1 MRLAV
6 SCRGNPEALQKLKTF
21 TTYTNCVI
29 IIVTTRNEGVGMN
42 LDNVRLPEDL
52 SSLSNEEVKQL
63 AYEIRKFLIKSV
75 SKTGGH
81 LASNLGVV
89 ELTLALYSVFDFS
102 SDRII
107 WDVGHQAY
115 VHKNLSGRKNEF
127 ETLRTFGGI
136 SGFPKTS
143 ESVYDAFNT
152 GHSSTSASAAMGMAR
167 ARDLAG
173 EKHDVVAVFGDG
185 ALTGGMIFEALNDA
199 GHSKSKVIF
208 VLNDNEMSIAN
219 NVGAL
224 SSYLQKLRQKPEY
237 FKSKDKIEEFLAS
250 LPVGAE
256 TATKTVKLAKGALKR
271 KVIPTTMFDN
281 LGLNYIG
288 PVDGH
293 DFEALKAVFERAKKT
308 NVSSFIHIR
317 TKKGKGYKP
326 AETNPQDY
334 HGISA
339 GNPDA
344 PKPEDY
350 SRIFGDTLLSIAEN
364 NKKVVAITGAMP
376 LGTGLCEFAKAFPD
390 RFFDVGIAEQH
401 AVTMAAGLA
410 IRGFIPVVPLYST
423 FMQRAYDQILH
434 DCCLQNL
441 HVVLCADRAGIVG
454 ADGETHQGM
463 YDISYLSS
471 MPNMT
476 ILSPSSF
483 SELSTMLDYAINVHQ
498 GPITIRYP
506 RGNSQ
511 SSATDEFV
519 SGAVREVM
527 WGENILIISSGRTL
541 KTAKKV
547 AEHFGAAC
555 VSLPQIVP
563 YPKEKICELAKN
575 VRLVVTIEDATKTG
589 GIGSLTATALCE
601 GGTPKD
607 MLICA
612 FPDEPIT
619 HGTTAELDKL
629 YKMDVSSVIKRIE
642 DKLNG

>member
-1 MRLAV
+1 
-6 SCRGNPEALQKLKTF
+6 
-21 TTYTNCVI
+21 
-29 IIVTTRNEGVGMN
+29 MN
-42 LDNVRLPEDL
+42 IDDIRLPEDL
-52 SSLSNEEVKQL
+52 SGLSTTEMKHL

-102 SDRII
+102 TDRLI

-115 VHKNLSGRKNEF
+115 VHKILSGRKDKF
-127 ETLRTFGGI
+127 ETLRTFGGL

-173 EKHDVVAVFGDG
+173 ESHEVVAVFGDG

-199 GHSKSKVIF
+199 GHSDSKVIF

-250 LPVGAE
+250 LPVGAQ
-256 TATKTVKLAKGALKR
+256 TATKTAKKAKGALRR

-293 DFEALKAVFERAKKT
+293 DYEALKAVFERAKKT
-308 NVSSFIHIR
+308 DVSSFIHIR

-326 AETNPQDY
+326 AEINPQEY
-334 HGISA
+334 HGIAA
-339 GNPDA
+339 GCPDS
-344 PKPEDY
+344 PKKLDY
-350 SRIFGDTLLSIAEN
+350 SEVFGQKLLSLAREN
-364 NKKVVAITGAMP
+364 EKVVAITGAMP
-376 LGTGLCEFAKAFPD
+376 LGTGLCDFAAALPT
-390 RFFDVGIAEQH
+390 RYFDVGIAEQH

-410 IRGFIPVVPLYST
+410 SGGFVPVVPLYST

-434 DCCLQNL
+434 DVCLQNL

-483 SELSTMLDYAINVHQ
+483 SELEAMLDYAINVHN

-511 SSATDEFV
+511 IDPGIGFEIGKIRKISD
-519 SGAVREVM
+519 G
-527 WGENILIISSGRTL
+527 GDILILSSGRML
-541 KTAKKV
+541 KTAKAV
-547 AEHFGAAC
+547 AEHFGAVC
-555 VSLPQIVP
+555 VALPTILP
-563 YPKEKICELAKN
+563 YPKEEICALAKDAK
-575 VRLVVTIEDATKTG
+575 LVVTIEDAAKTG
-589 GIGSLTATALCE
+589 GIGSLSATCLCE
-601 GGTPKD
+601 GGIPRD

-619 HGTTAELDKL
+619 HGSVKELDEF
-629 YKMDVSSVIKRIE
+629 YKMDSSSIIKRIE

>member
-1 MRLAV
+1 
-6 SCRGNPEALQKLKTF
+6 
-21 TTYTNCVI
+21 
-29 IIVTTRNEGVGMN
+29 MN
-42 LDNVRLPEDL
+42 IDDIRLPEDL
-52 SSLSNEEVKQL
+52 PGLSTIEMKHL

-102 SDRII
+102 TDRLI
-107 WDVGHQAY
+107 WDVGHQSY
-115 VHKNLSGRKNEF
+115 VHKILSGRKDGF
-127 ETLRTFGGI
+127 ETLRTFGGL

-173 EKHDVVAVFGDG
+173 ESHDVVAVFGDG

-199 GHSKSKVIF
+199 GHSSSKVIF
-208 VLNDNEMSIAN
+208 ILNDNEMSIAN

-237 FKSKDKIEEFLAS
+237 FKSKDRIEEFLSS

-256 TATKTVKLAKGALKR
+256 AATKTAKKAKGALRR

-308 NVSSFIHIR
+308 EVSSFIHIR

-326 AETNPQDY
+326 AEINPQEY

-339 GNPDA
+339 GCPDA
-344 PKPEDY
+344 PKKSDY
-350 SRIFGDTLLSIAEN
+350 ADIFGKKLLSIAREN
-364 NKKVVAITGAMP
+364 KQVVAITGAMP
-376 LGTGLCEFAKAFPD
+376 LGTGLCDFASALPQ
-390 RFFDVGIAEQH
+390 RYFDVGIAEQH

-410 IRGFIPVVPLYST
+410 AGGYIPVVPIYST

-434 DCCLQNL
+434 DVCLQNL

-463 YDISYLSS
+463 YDISYLSA

-483 SELSTMLDYAINVHQ
+483 DELEAMLDYAINTHT
-498 GPITIRYP
+498 GPIAIRYP
-506 RGNSQ
+506 RGSSQ
-511 SSATDEFV
+511 TEITAEFELGKVRKISSGSD
-519 SGAVREVM
+519 
-527 WGENILIISSGRTL
+527 ILVISSGRML
-541 KTAKKV
+541 KTAKAV
-547 AEHFGAAC
+547 AEHFGATC
-555 VSLPQIVP
+555 VALPTILP
-563 YPKEKICELAKN
+563 YPVDEICDLARSAK
-575 VRLVVTIEDATKTG
+575 LVVTIEDAVKTG
-589 GIGSLTATALCE
+589 GIGASTASALCQSD
-601 GGTPKD
+601 TPKN
-607 MLICA
+607 MLLCA

-619 HGTTAELDKL
+619 HGSVNELDKF
-629 YKMDVSSVIKRIE
+629 YKMDAHSIIERIE